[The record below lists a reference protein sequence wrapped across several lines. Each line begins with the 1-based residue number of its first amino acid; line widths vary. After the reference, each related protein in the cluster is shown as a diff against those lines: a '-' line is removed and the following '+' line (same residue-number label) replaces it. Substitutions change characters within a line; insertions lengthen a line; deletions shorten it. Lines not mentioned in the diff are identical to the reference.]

1 MFRKSDIRKIT
12 IAFDKA
18 FYHEVYLALGK
29 AGLIHLTR
37 FSEKDAGADTGL
49 QSEESVTREIIA
61 ATSYALSALQL
72 EPDTESP
79 DVRLRNADEDEKKAS
94 GIRKKLE
101 HAARL
106 IGRIR
111 EKEET
116 LARDIQYAEA
126 LERLGIDASILHK
139 SRIIRTV
146 FGTVENADWIVP
158 SYERFLIS
166 RAGHFVFG
174 LSLPAFAA
182 DMFQFLKEKGFTEK
196 SNEVPIRPAASLQKR
211 AGELQR
217 RRNAV
222 DAYTSRLKEE
232 KGPALRQLNADYRA
246 YEDLLKAMRMS
257 VLSARAMFITGWMDT
272 SERSKLLDIMQNI
285 CGGKFII
292 HEQKD
297 PYAPVR
303 LRNIRLL
310 KPFELLVKT
319 MGMPSGNE
327 LDPTP
332 LTAVTYLMM
341 FGLMFGDLGQ
351 GLVLMLCGLILRRIG
366 RKKINEELAQ
376 AGGILL
382 ACGGSAAIC
391 GLLYGSVFS
400 SEHLLP
406 ALWFHPTAQIMKLFF
421 VTILMGAVF
430 IILGLCLNII
440 NCLINADYFE
450 ALLEKRGL
458 AILILYIALIYFA
471 VNYLRSGRLPE
482 SWSIGVFIFLPL
494 AVFALRL
501 LPGVLFFSKAKPHG
515 LLEYVIET
523 VMEVV
528 EIGLSL
534 FANTLSFIR
543 VGAFALSHAGLS
555 IVTYTL
561 AGMADPSLKSA
572 GAVIIIICG
581 NIFIIGFEGLI
592 CGIQS
597 LRLEYYEF
605 FSKFFKGDGVVFAPF
620 TLKAKTSEV

>member
-29 AGLIHLTR
+29 AGLIHLAR

-61 ATSYALSALQL
+61 ATSYALNALRL

-79 DVRLRNADEDEKKAS
+79 DVRLRNTDEDEKKAS

-182 DMFQFLKEKGFTEK
+182 DMLQFLKEKGFTEK
-196 SNEVPIRPAASLQKR
+196 SNEVPIHPAASLQKR

-232 KGPALRQLNADYRA
+232 KGPVIRQLNADYRA

-297 PYAPVR
+297 PYA
-303 LRNIRLL
+303 
-310 KPFELLVKT
+310 
-319 MGMPSGNE
+319 
-327 LDPTP
+327 
-332 LTAVTYLMM
+332 
-341 FGLMFGDLGQ
+341 
-351 GLVLMLCGLILRRIG
+351 
-366 RKKINEELAQ
+366 
-376 AGGILL
+376 
-382 ACGGSAAIC
+382 
-391 GLLYGSVFS
+391 
-400 SEHLLP
+400 
-406 ALWFHPTAQIMKLFF
+406 
-421 VTILMGAVF
+421 
-430 IILGLCLNII
+430 
-440 NCLINADYFE
+440 
-450 ALLEKRGL
+450 
-458 AILILYIALIYFA
+458 
-471 VNYLRSGRLPE
+471 
-482 SWSIGVFIFLPL
+482 
-494 AVFALRL
+494 
-501 LPGVLFFSKAKPHG
+501 
-515 LLEYVIET
+515 
-523 VMEVV
+523 
-528 EIGLSL
+528 
-534 FANTLSFIR
+534 
-543 VGAFALSHAGLS
+543 
-555 IVTYTL
+555 
-561 AGMADPSLKSA
+561 
-572 GAVIIIICG
+572 
-581 NIFIIGFEGLI
+581 
-592 CGIQS
+592 
-597 LRLEYYEF
+597 
-605 FSKFFKGDGVVFAPF
+605 
-620 TLKAKTSEV
+620 